1 MTRQVADQAPGRAGT
16 YLCGYDSVLLYFR
29 FPLVGLYP
37 MTIAPP
43 RRRWLRSSSSS
54 SDDGAT
60 RGQGRPPARF
70 PREIRV
76 PTGSTRSGV
85 NARLPDATCPG
96 KRHLGLRSR
105 HSSAAV
111 VAAGS
116 ARNRALRRRT
126 GFMVTRRHRGCRCRR
141 PRGLS
146 TASRGCSRVMDT
158 PRKHSQGGSF

>member
-1 MTRQVADQAPGRAGT
+1 MSMTRQVADQAPGRVRT

-85 NARLPDATCPG
+85 NARLRDATCPG
-96 KRHLGLRSR
+96 KTHLGLRSR

-111 VAAGS
+111 VVAGS
-116 ARNRALRRRT
+116 ARNRALRWL
-126 GFMVTRRHRGCRCRR
+126 GSWWPVVTADADAGVPVDWARR
-141 PRGLS
+141 PVD
-146 TASRGCSRVMDT
+146 AAE
-158 PRKHSQGGSF
+158 